1 MYQKTGFFQRSLLR
15 ETSDGLTMGGGCI
28 NKHGGLKTS
37 YAWPARFMSRL
48 YGKRWQLLSFNTS
61 AAAKTWHRD
70 ILTHLRSCTCSWNI
84 RFRHPAGTS
93 PPALRS
99 TVQGAIVLWSCLLLK
114 FTSSATA
121 LSPHSPLWVQ
131 LPRPDCTAVRRG
143 TRCGGRGTLGCPPVL
158 AQISICEWNPAV
170 NKPSAPSSAL
180 RLQLGLQKLVSYLA
194 LLNSA
199 WTIIPGELP
208 ERAKEFSLYITG
220 WCLHKSSHGIWQV
233 AFQQGSGL
241 GLMAA
246 RRLLPVSNHLQP
258 FDNH

>member
-1 MYQKTGFFQRSLLR
+1 MTAPFIQHQRSSKNLAQR
-15 ETSDGLTMGGGCI
+15 
-28 NKHGGLKTS
+28 HS
-37 YAWPARFMSRL
+37 YS
-48 YGKRWQLLSFNTS
+48 SS
-61 AAAKTWHRD
+61 VVH
-70 ILTHLRSCTCSWNI
+70 
-84 RFRHPAGTS
+84 
-93 PPALRS
+93 
-99 TVQGAIVLWSCLLLK
+99 LLLK
-114 FTSSATA
+114 YSLPPSSWNLTSRLMKHGAGSDCSAILLAAWFTSSATA

-131 LPRPDCTAVRRG
+131 LLRPDCTPVRRG
-143 TRCGGRGTLGCPPVL
+143 TRCGGRGTLGSPPVL

-180 RLQLGLQKLVSYLA
+180 RLQLGLQNLVSYLA

-208 ERAKEFSLYITG
+208 ERAKQFSLYITG